1 MVLAKLQDGHIMA
14 AANVV
19 HHDIEGKEY
28 ITTNPTETLL
38 RSLGYKT
45 LVVEEKPEITQYQLV
60 AERFT
65 ETDDTIT
72 QGWEISEKPIIN
84 DPEPQEMEEGYALED
99 YEIITPE
106 EVHRGKRLV
115 AIEPVVEETV
125 DSFPQEDGADGST
138 EDNGTAGT
146 GTSDAD

>member
-45 LVVEEKPEITQYQLV
+45 LVVEEKPEITQYQLIT
-60 AERFT
+60 EHFT
-65 ETDDTIT
+65 ETDDAIT
-72 QGWEISEKPIIN
+72 QGWEISEKPIIL
-84 DPEPQEMEEGYALED
+84 DEEPQEMQEGYELQD
-99 YEIITPE
+99 YEYVTPT

-115 AIEPVVEETV
+115 PIAQEVINEE
-125 DSFPQEDGADGST
+125 
-138 EDNGTAGT
+138 
-146 GTSDAD
+146 

>member
-1 MVLAKLQDGHIMA
+1 MVLAKLQNGHIMA

-28 ITTNPTETLL
+28 ITTNPTEKLL

-45 LVVEEKPEITQYQLV
+45 LVVEEKPEITQYQLIS
-60 AERFT
+60 EHFT

-72 QGWEISEKPIIN
+72 QGWVVTDKPIIL
-84 DPEPQEMEEGYALED
+84 DEEPEVEEGQELEN
-99 YEIITPE
+99 YEYVTPT

-115 AIEPVVEETV
+115 PIVQEVIDEE
-125 DSFPQEDGADGST
+125 
-138 EDNGTAGT
+138 
-146 GTSDAD
+146 

>member
-60 AERFT
+60 NEHFS
-65 ETDDTIT
+65 ETADTIT
-72 QGWEISEKPIIN
+72 QGWEISDKPIIN
-84 DPEPQEMEEGYALED
+84 DPEPQEMMEGYELQE
-99 YEIITPE
+99 YEYVTPT

-115 AIEPVVEETV
+115 PIAEVVEGASEM
-125 DSFPQEDGADGST
+125 FQESDGASSES
-138 EDNGTAGT
+138 EDNGSIGS
-146 GTSDAD
+146 GDNLAD